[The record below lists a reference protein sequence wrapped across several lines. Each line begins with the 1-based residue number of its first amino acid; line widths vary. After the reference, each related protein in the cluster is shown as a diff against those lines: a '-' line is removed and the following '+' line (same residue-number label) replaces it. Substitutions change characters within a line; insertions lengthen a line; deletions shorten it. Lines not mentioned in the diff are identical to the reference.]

1 MSVSA
6 RISVEIYFD
15 EELQTWH
22 FHVEEPRI
30 TGGGQS
36 TLGEAREAAAKAV
49 AFALE
54 GSGRPSGER
63 RVEYL
68 EVAVGF

>member
-1 MSVSA
+1 MAAKA
-6 RISVEIYFD
+6 RIPVELYFD

-22 FHVEEPRI
+22 FHVDEPRVN
-30 TGGGQS
+30 GGGQA
-36 TLGEAREAAAKAV
+36 TLDEAREAAAKAV

-54 GSGRPSGER
+54 RSRRPSSAG

-68 EVAVGF
+68 EVAVGS

>member
-1 MSVSA
+1 MAVRA
-6 RISVEIYFD
+6 HISVELYFD

-36 TLGEAREAAAKAV
+36 TLAEAREAAAKAV

-54 GSGRPSGER
+54 GSGRPADER

-68 EVAVGF
+68 EVAVGS